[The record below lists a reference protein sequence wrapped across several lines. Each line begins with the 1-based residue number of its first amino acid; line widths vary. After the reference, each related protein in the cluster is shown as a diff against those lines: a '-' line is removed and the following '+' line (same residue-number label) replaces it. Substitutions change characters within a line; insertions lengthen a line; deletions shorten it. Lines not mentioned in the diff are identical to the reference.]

1 MKRKKKQ
8 KNQKNKKKKTK
19 KNDKKSYGRNRTIW
33 ELTIRELTIDTIE
46 HDYEKLIN
54 DLDIEKGFEMEKK
67 KKIETKLEKSKLSKT
82 IADTIKKSVF

>member
-1 MKRKKKQ
+1 MKKKKKQ
-8 KNQKNKKKKTK
+8 KK

-46 HDYEKLIN
+46 HNYEKLIN

-67 KKIETKLEKSKLSKT
+67 RK
-82 IADTIKKSVF
+82 